1 MISALSVA
9 PRDTR
14 FRTKASSVVFF
25 LFSKRPS
32 PSKAHA
38 LRHDVVFFFFFSPTA
53 RIVFVLP

>member
-25 LFSKRPS
+25 LFSKTPLT

-38 LRHDVVFFFFFSPTA
+38 LRHDVVFFPHCPN
-53 RIVFVLP
+53 IFVLP